1 MCRDQH
7 YNSMYVWFGFFEI
20 VFTFVFFHLWRL
32 FREAFCSAIDIMIG
46 GAAAAVCS
54 EDLLPSRND
63 SHSYITNIIAPQFLS
78 IGILEEEGPFGVF
91 KILDI

>member
-1 MCRDQH
+1 
-7 YNSMYVWFGFFEI
+7 MYVWFGFFEI

-46 GAAAAVCS
+46 GTAAAVCS

-63 SHSYITNIIAPQFLS
+63 SHSYITNIIAPQFL
-78 IGILEEEGPFGVF
+78 
-91 KILDI
+91 